1 MHSDTLAY
9 GHYKSVLDLMS
20 AHPHITAFHE
30 PVTGSLTYIVA
41 DPATHEAAIIDPVL
55 NYDANSGHTS
65 TTSIDEVLVAVKA
78 RNLKVTWILETHVHA
93 DHLTASVHAKAAT
106 HAKVA
111 IGAEVITV
119 QKTFGQLFNIMD
131 TVAPN
136 AGDFDQTF
144 PEGAT
149 FKIGT
154 LNVRVIH
161 TPGHTPACI
170 SYVIEDSVFVGD
182 ALFMPDYGT
191 ARCDFPG
198 GDAAT
203 LFKSIHKILSLPD
216 ATRVCVGHDY
226 GPGGRPIAWEATVK
240 AHKET
245 NVHLKDNVT
254 EAQFVAMRTARDKT
268 LALPNL
274 IIPSVQVN
282 IRAGRM
288 PAPDTNGT
296 TYLKIPLNKF

>member
-1 MHSDTLAY
+1 
-9 GHYKSVLDLMS
+9 MS

-144 PEGAT
+144 PEGTT

-203 LFKSIHKILSLPD
+203 LFKSIHKILSLPE

-226 GPGGRPIAWEATVK
+226 GPGGRPITWEATVK

-245 NVHLKDNVT
+245 NVHLKGNVT